1 MRNINGK
8 CKSSRKID
16 SNLLWLVIIHYSDD
30 AAEALTSQAPDGKSA
45 VHASS
50 LHTRARAKWASMRRF
65 LVRDAAD
72 PKSMATIYRKVVL
85 YVLLYGSKSWVM
97 TSDLMRQLRS
107 FHRRCCRGLT
117 GEFIR
122 QDEEGEWICPTSEE
136 VLIKAGVLT
145 IEEYIQRR
153 RDTIMKYAE
162 TRNKYG
168 KCKSSRKIFS
178 FTNKIVTFD
187 LLLCSAWHSRSTYSS
202 VPRGG
207 PPKVY
212 LVEIRSQLIEE
223 WKRRKI
229 NNSISFSST
238 SKVVTFN
245 VPLNS
250 GCRSRDTYSHEPPGG
265 PPKVWSKYNVYLSRN
280 GRDNKINSKSVFI
293 HKQNRNFLSTAPFW
307 CLPL

>member
-16 SNLLWLVIIHYSDD
+16 SNLLWLVINHYSDD

-85 YVLLYGSKSWVM
+85 YVLLYGSESWVM

-122 QDEEGEWICPTSEE
+122 QDEEGEWICPKSEE

-145 IEEYIQRR
+145 TEEYIQRR
-153 RDTIMKYAE
+153 RETIIKYPE
-162 TRNKYG
+162 TRNIQYMG
-168 KCKSSRKIFS
+168 
-178 FTNKIVTFD
+178 
-187 LLLCSAWHSRSTYSS
+187 SAKAPERYFHSQT
-202 VPRGG
+202 
-207 PPKVY
+207 K
-212 LVEIRSQLIEE
+212 L
-223 WKRRKI
+223 
-229 NNSISFSST
+229 
-238 SKVVTFN
+238 
-245 VPLNS
+245 
-250 GCRSRDTYSHEPPGG
+250 
-265 PPKVWSKYNVYLSRN
+265 
-280 GRDNKINSKSVFI
+280 
-293 HKQNRNFLSTAPFW
+293 
-307 CLPL
+307 